1 MAASSIADLHTFEE
15 HIESAAVTFLNT
27 ATGLDVYRS
36 NSEADYTTPRIEVK
50 CEVGDAYDA
59 PAERGNGAAPT
70 TIDWLA
76 YTSTFVISISTDNPV
91 GQSAD
96 MVTYVGQVRAA
107 MLRSEANWDSS
118 TLPYYDVKELK
129 PISTSQDADGD
140 YNQTELSYLL
150 IFEIR
155 QDAWPA

>member
-36 NSEADYTTPRIEVK
+36 NSQADYTTPRIEVR
-50 CEVGDAYDA
+50 CEVGDAYEA
-59 PAERGNGAAPT
+59 PAERGGGAAPT

-76 YTSTFVISISTDNPV
+76 YTATIIITICTDNPV
-91 GQSAD
+91 GQSSS
-96 MVTYVGQVRAA
+96 MVTYVGQVRGA
-107 MLRSEANWDSS
+107 MLRSGDNWDST

-140 YNQTELSYLL
+140 YNETELSFQLV
-150 IFEIR
+150 FEIR